1 MSIVEEHD
9 MVPGVLV
16 QQVLEKCPKLLIV
29 STQTCQQRILRV
41 FLAESSVHS
50 SGSEDWDVPDAGE
63 AANWRENI
71 RTHRTKEEV
80 WPVREWS

>member
-1 MSIVEEHD
+1 
-9 MVPGVLV
+9 MVPGLRV

-29 STQTCQQRILRV
+29 STQTCQQRILRS
-41 FLAESSVHS
+41 FLAESRVHS

-80 WPVREWS
+80 WPVREWY